1 MNSSELARRIDE
13 LQPDATPLEI
23 ARLVLLIQNA
33 VDDIDELEDEER
45 LLTGWREINWTLE
58 AATDQHAAMTDE
70 LENLASPIP
79 KSFLQ
84 IRSGF

>member
-23 ARLVLLIQNA
+23 ARLILLIQNA

-45 LLTGWREINWTLE
+45 LLTVWREINWRLQ
-58 AATDQHAAMTDE
+58 AATDQ
-70 LENLASPIP
+70 
-79 KSFLQ
+79 Q
-84 IRSGF
+84 R

>member
-33 VDDIDELEDEER
+33 VDNIDELEDDC
-45 LLTGWREINWTLE
+45 LFI
-58 AATDQHAAMTDE
+58 H
-70 LENLASPIP
+70 I
-79 KSFLQ
+79 
-84 IRSGF
+84 